1 MKIKEIIKAIET
13 VAPLSYQETYDNAG
27 LLTGNSEDETEAV
40 LLTLDITEAVLK
52 EAVSKGC
59 NLIISHHPLVFK
71 GLKTFTGKTWV
82 ERALLFAIKNNLAIY
97 TAHTNLDNVLENGVN
112 GKISEKLGLTFCTIL
127 KPKES
132 NLIKLVT
139 YCPIQYA
146 EQVQQALWNAGA
158 GEIGAYENCSF
169 NMKGTGTF
177 KGKQGSN
184 PFIGE
189 AGELEK
195 VEEQRIEVVLES
207 WKQKVVLKSLLASH
221 PYEEVAYELYPTLN
235 ADQTKGSGMI
245 GDLSEAVEANLFPA
259 IVKSKLGAQVVK
271 FTAFEEKISK
281 VAVCGGS
288 GRFLLEEAI
297 KAGAQ
302 AFISADFKYHD
313 YFEADNKLMICD
325 IGHYESEIYTLEIFS
340 EIIKE
345 KFPKFAV
352 IFTKTNTNPVRY
364 YY

>member
-1 MKIKEIIKAIET
+1 MKIKEIIKALET
-13 VAPLSYQETYDNAG
+13 VAPLSYQESYDNAG
-27 LLTGNSEDETEAV
+27 LLTGNSEDETKGV
-40 LLTLDITEAVLK
+40 LLSLDITQEVLK
-52 EAVSKGC
+52 EAVSSGC

-71 GLKTFTGKTWV
+71 GLKKFTGKTWV
-82 ERALLFAIKNNLAIY
+82 ERALLYAIKNNLAIY
-97 TAHTNLDNVLENGVN
+97 TAHTNIDNVLENGVN
-112 GKISEKLGLTFCTIL
+112 AKIAEKLGLTSCAVL

-146 EQVQQALWNAGA
+146 EQVQQAMWDGGA

-177 KGKQGSN
+177 KGKQGAT
-184 PFIGE
+184 PFIGQV
-189 AGELEK
+189 GELEK

-207 WKQKVVLKSLLASH
+207 WKQAVVLKSLFESH
-221 PYEEVAYELYPTLN
+221 PYEEVAYELYPILN
-235 ADQTKGSGMI
+235 ADQTKGSGII
-245 GDLSEAVEANLFPA
+245 GDLPEAVEAKSFPA
-259 IVKSKLGAQVVK
+259 YVKSKMGSQVVK
-271 FTAFEEKISK
+271 FTSFKEKISK

-302 AFISADFKYHD
+302 AFVSADFKYHD
-313 YFEADNKLMICD
+313 YFEADNNLMICD
-325 IGHYESEIYTLEIFS
+325 IGHYESEIFTLEIFS

-364 YY
+364 HY